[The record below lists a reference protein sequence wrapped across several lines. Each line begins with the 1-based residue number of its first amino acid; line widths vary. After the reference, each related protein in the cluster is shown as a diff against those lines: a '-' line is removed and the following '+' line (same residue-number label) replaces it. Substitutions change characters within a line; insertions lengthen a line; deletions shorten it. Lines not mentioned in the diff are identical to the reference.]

1 MEKSFYNSSTFLTP
15 EKGETSRDYEILGKK
30 FYPKFEYFSKLSI
43 FKIKRDAE
51 KLVSTNNLI
60 PNTIWNCCCKYEVS
74 SKENIFNSS
83 HVGQFEPSR
92 QDFFKIKSYG
102 LTN

>member
-1 MEKSFYNSSTFLTP
+1 MKFLEKSFIQNL
-15 EKGETSRDYEILGKK
+15 
-30 FYPKFEYFSKLSI
+30 SKLSI
-43 FKIKRDAE
+43 FNIKRDAK

-74 SKENIFNSS
+74 SKENIFYSF

-92 QDFFKIKSYG
+92 QDFFYDTKLPELLGFKKASQESYVS
-102 LTN
+102 